1 VIPWTKKINV
11 IWWFGNEF
19 DPIENEPQMW
29 PTLPLWQRR
38 ILWALRN
45 PMENFNRYVIGI
57 LDRDPVVVG
66 ESTPLLG
73 SFAVSGGWAYYRIKP
88 RTAKWAWRPGLSYE
102 GGNGNLQLFVGWKHD
117 GPFGAA
123 LRRSNGYITP
133 STQGVVTM
141 WNVVNAVLSGGFLK
155 GYKTYLAG
163 VGLIVVGVSK
173 YLSGDETLSQFVTG
187 GDLLTILGGLGF
199 VGVKSALAAH
209 AADVSAVLNAVTAFS
224 ASQTPPAK

>member
-1 VIPWTKKINV
+1 VIPLSKKLNP
-11 IWWFGNEF
+11 IWWLGNEF

-29 PTLPLWQRR
+29 PDKPMWQRR
-38 ILWALRN
+38 ILWWLRN
-45 PMENFNRYVIGI
+45 PFENFARYVIGI

-66 ESTPLLG
+66 ASAPLLG
-73 SFAVSGGWAYYRIKP
+73 SFNANGGWAHYRIKP

-102 GGNGNLQLFVGWKHD
+102 GGFGNLQFFVGWKHD

-123 LRRSNGYITP
+123 LRRSSGYIP
-133 STQGVVTM
+133 QQSKDNPM
-141 WNVVNAVLSGGFLK
+141 WNVVNTVLSGGFLK

-173 YLSGDETLSQFVTG
+173 YLSGDETLAQFVTG

-209 AADVSAVLNAVTAFS
+209 TADVSAVLSAVEAFS
-224 ASQTPPAK
+224 AAQNKPKA